1 MNDDAL
7 LRYSRQIFLPQV
19 DIAGQ
24 EALIAARVLI
34 IGVGGLG
41 SPVAQYLSA
50 AGIGHITLVDDDA
63 VELSNLQRQV
73 IHTEQSMGVNKALSA
88 QQAIHALNS
97 TVIVEAITHRLDA
110 NQLAQAVKSVDA
122 VIDCS
127 DNFATRSGINK
138 ACFNAGVPLI
148 SGAAIRFE
156 GQLSVFDFRQQGGA
170 CYACI
175 YQVEHDNALNCAQNG
190 VLSPVVGVVGTHQA
204 LEAIKVLCGIPSRL
218 TQTLGLF
225 DGLAGTW
232 RYLNLKPDPNCAL
245 CQSKVV

>member
-24 EALIAARVLI
+24 EALIAAHVLV

-41 SPVAQYLSA
+41 SPVAQYLAA
-50 AGIGHITLVDDDA
+50 AGVGCITLVDDDA

-73 IHTEQSMGVNKALSA
+73 IHTEQRIGENKAVSA
-88 QQAIHALNS
+88 KRAIQALNN
-97 TVIVEAITHRLDA
+97 TVKVNAVTHRLNA
-110 NQLAQAVKSVDA
+110 AQLADA
-122 VIDCS
+122 VNAADAVVDCS
-127 DNFATRSGINK
+127 DNFATRTLINK
-138 ACFNAGVPLI
+138 ACLQARVPLI

-156 GQLSVFDFRQQGGA
+156 GQLSVFDFRQSGSA

-175 YQVEHDNALNCAQNG
+175 YQVEHDDALNCAQSG
-190 VLSPVVGVVGTHQA
+190 VLAPVVGVVGTHQA
-204 LEAIKVLCGIPSRL
+204 LETIKVLCGIPSQL
-218 TQTLGLF
+218 TQKLGLF

-232 RYLNLKPDPNCAL
+232 RYLNLKPDPRCSV
-245 CQSKVV
+245 CST